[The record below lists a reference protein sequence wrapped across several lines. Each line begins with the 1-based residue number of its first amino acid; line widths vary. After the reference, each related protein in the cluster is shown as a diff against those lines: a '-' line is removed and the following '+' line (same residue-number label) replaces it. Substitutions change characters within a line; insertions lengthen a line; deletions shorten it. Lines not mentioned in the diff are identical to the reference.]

1 MATVFIPTPLR
12 RLTDGEANVEVQ
24 GADIAAVLA
33 YVNEQYPGFNG
44 KLVDEDGEVRR
55 FINVFINN
63 NEIRT
68 LQGTATPVAKDD
80 TISIVPAMAGG

>member
-12 RLTDGEANVEVQ
+12 RLTDGEANVEVR
-24 GADIAAVLA
+24 GVDIAAVMADL
-33 YVNEQYPGFNG
+33 NKQFPDLND
-44 KLVDEDGEVRR
+44 KLMDEDGEVRR
-55 FINVFINN
+55 FINVFVNN

>member
-1 MATVFIPTPLR
+1 MATIFIPTPLR
-12 RLTDGEANVEVQ
+12 RLTDGEANIEVQ

-33 YVNEQYPGFNG
+33 SVNEQYPGFNG
-44 KLVDEDGEVRR
+44 KLIDEDGEVRR

-63 NEIRT
+63 TEIRK